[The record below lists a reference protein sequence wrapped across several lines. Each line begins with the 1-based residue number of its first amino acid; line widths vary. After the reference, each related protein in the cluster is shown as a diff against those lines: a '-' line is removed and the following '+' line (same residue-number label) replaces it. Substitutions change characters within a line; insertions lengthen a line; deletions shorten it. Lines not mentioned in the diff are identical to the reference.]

1 MAESI
6 RRADSRPSNELR
18 ELTIAYDGLSRADGS
33 ARFGFG
39 TTPFFFSPSFSFL
52 LNWSRSGLDKALA
65 SVSGPIEV
73 RLAAEQPSRATFEVT
88 VRPLS
93 AVPGTEAK
101 SLAVSIRTALTP
113 SLLLAQHP
121 RSLIQLVIQSLT
133 PTRTTLPPSLVASII
148 NASTVAL
155 INTGSV
161 PMRGTIC
168 AVAVARLHTM
178 SMPSV
183 GYLVLDP
190 SDTETATATA
200 SGCFA
205 FLFAHGLGAPGNGHP
220 TEQPD
225 KISCESVWTTWHA
238 NGGSFTEDELVRAQ
252 ELAKAGAERVRQAMK
267 DSVRSMNA
275 QPDQWKKALRVRSH
289 ANAEPDDDAME
300 TS

>member
-1 MAESI
+1 MAATV
-6 RRADSRPSNELR
+6 RRADGRPPNELR
-18 ELTIAYDGLSRADGS
+18 ELEIVYDGLTRADGS
-33 ARFGFG
+33 ARFAFG
-39 TTPFFFSPSFSFL
+39 TSLFFLPPFFSFL

-133 PTRTTLPPSLVASII
+133 PTHTTLHPSLVASII
-148 NASTVAL
+148 NASTAAL

-178 SMPSV
+178 STPSV

-190 SDTETATATA
+190 SDTEAATATA

-205 FLFAHGLGAPGNGHP
+205 FMFAHGLGAPGNGNP
-220 TEQPD
+220 TGQSD
-225 KISCESVWTTWHA
+225 LSCESVWTTWHA

-252 ELAKAGAERVRQAMK
+252 DLAKAGAERVWQAMK
-267 DSVRSMNA
+267 DSVPSMNA

-289 ANAEPDDDAME
+289 ANAEPDDDDAME